1 MRLDPNIAPLERA
14 ICSKSTQCLFD
25 VRFGS
30 LAAPQD
36 SNIPTAAFGCK
47 ADAET
52 AGFHYFSGPLTA
64 EAVSKRKITR
74 AGGNYDLHFDWHVAK
89 VGPVVLRAKDSL
101 PMWCAVPV
109 TSKTRLF

>member
-1 MRLDPNIAPLERA
+1 MKKPRPRAGVSLSGECPL
-14 ICSKSTQCLFD
+14 L
-25 VRFGS
+25 
-30 LAAPQD
+30 
-36 SNIPTAAFGCK
+36 
-47 ADAET
+47 
-52 AGFHYFSGPLTA
+52 A